1 MHVKSEN
8 SLNEV
13 AQRVA
18 NDLKRPSLAPIW
30 ISAAVMTMEFTALS
44 LTFWFAEFSALS
56 PLLFSPWNAAGL
68 ACFLALSVAGVS
80 QFIGLYRLHSLCR
93 PLRSAVLLLAICLS
107 FGCLALVFAPA
118 EKNSPLWFSAIL
130 LAGAAFLV
138 PLRGLVALAVK
149 WARDSGLTQRRAV
162 VIGGGEN
169 AAKLTRGL
177 EARPDNDIRLCAIF
191 DDRKDKRSPDQV
203 GGLPK
208 IGRFDDLIEF
218 TKQAEIDLIIIT
230 IPIEAEERISWLMD
244 KFSVL
249 PQQVHL
255 SSFTNN
261 FAFRDGRA
269 SEVAKRNAS
278 QVFAELIPA
287 AKGTFSAERRLT
299 KRLFDILISSVA
311 IVLLSPVFLVTA
323 IAVRLDSPGPIFFRQ
338 TRHGFSDRPIKVLKF
353 RSMFDDQCD
362 PNARKVVGRGDPRVT
377 KVGRIIRKSSID
389 ELPQL
394 FNVLSGSLSLV
405 GPRPHAVNAVSSD
418 MDRFVRIVDGYSAR
432 HRLPPGI
439 TGWAQINGW
448 RGEID
453 DPEKLRNRFA
463 HDLYYIENWSV
474 WMDLKILLKTPMCL
488 FNTQSAY

>member
-1 MHVKSEN
+1 MESEH
-8 SLNEV
+8 SLSEV

-18 NDLKRPSLAPIW
+18 SDLKRPSLAPVW
-30 ISAAVMTMEFTALS
+30 ISAAVMVMEFTALG
-44 LTFWFAEFSALS
+44 LTFWFAAFSALS
-56 PLLFSPWNAAGL
+56 PLVFSPWGAAGH
-68 ACFLALSVAGVS
+68 ASVLSVGAAVTGH
-80 QFIGLYRLHSLCR
+80 FCGLYRLHSLCS
-93 PLRSAVLLLAICLS
+93 PLRSAACLLLICLS
-107 FGCLALVFAPA
+107 IGCLALIFAPV
-118 EKNSPLWFSAIL
+118 EKNASLWLSAIL
-130 LAGAAFLV
+130 LAGSAFLV
-138 PLRGLVALAVK
+138 PLRGLIALCVK

-162 VIGGGEN
+162 VIGGGAK
-169 AAKLTRGL
+169 AAQLMQGL

-191 DDRKDKRSPDQV
+191 DDREDARSPSQV
-203 GGLPK
+203 SGLPK

-218 TKQAEIDLIIIT
+218 NKQAEIDLIIIT
-230 IPIEAEERISWLMD
+230 IPIEAEERISWLME

-255 SSFTNN
+255 SSFTSD
-261 FAFRDGRA
+261 FSFRDSRA
-269 SEVAKRNAS
+269 SEAAKRNAS
-278 QVFAELIPA
+278 QAFGELIPA
-287 AKGTFSAERRLT
+287 AKGTFGAERRLT
-299 KRLFDILISSVA
+299 KRVFDILISSVA
-311 IVLLSPVFLVTA
+311 IVLLSPVLLITA
-323 IAVRLDSPGPIFFRQ
+323 LAVRWDSPGPILFRQ

-353 RSMFDDQCD
+353 RSMYDDQCD
-362 PNARKVVGRGDPRVT
+362 PHARKVVGRGDPRVT

-418 MDRFVRIVDGYSAR
+418 MDRFARIVDGYSAR

-463 HDLYYIENWSV
+463 HDLYYIENWSI
-474 WMDLKILLKTPMCL
+474 WMDLKILFKTPLSL